1 MKKSIITGTASVN
14 VLLNDGNSIFKEVDF
29 VGKFSER
36 KIVKKAIADIE
47 EVNTYEMS
55 EETFIANAAIVLD
68 DEQCEL
74 EIPNSDGSLI
84 TLKAMNKKEKLE
96 NENIKGISKGT
107 ERNKRM
113 FYR

>member
-1 MKKSIITGTASVN
+1 MKKRIITGTASVN
-14 VLLNDGNSIFKEVDF
+14 VLLNNGNSILKEVGF

-47 EVNTYEMS
+47 EVYKAKVVSGSVREELNTYEMS

-74 EIPNSDGSLI
+74 ELD
-84 TLKAMNKKEKLE
+84 
-96 NENIKGISKGT
+96 
-107 ERNKRM
+107 
-113 FYR
+113 

>member
-14 VLLNDGNSIFKEVDF
+14 VLLNDGNSILKEVDF

-36 KIVKKAIADIE
+36 KIVKKAIADVEEVCKAKVVSGSIRE

-74 EIPNSDGSLI
+74 EMPNSDGSLI
-84 TLKAMNKKEKLE
+84 TLKSYE
-96 NENIKGISKGT
+96 
-107 ERNKRM
+107 
-113 FYR
+113 

>member
-14 VLLNDGNSIFKEVDF
+14 VLLNDGNSILKEVDF

-47 EVNTYEMS
+47 EVCKAKVVSGSVKEEISTYEMS
-55 EETFIANAAIVLD
+55 EETFIANATIVLD

-74 EIPNSDGSLI
+74 EIPNSDGRLI
-84 TLKAMNKKEKLE
+84 TLKSYE
-96 NENIKGISKGT
+96 
-107 ERNKRM
+107 
-113 FYR
+113 